1 MAFGFKKHFAH
12 AHGHGFGH
20 DFGYDFYYQKRGG
33 GRNPF
38 GRGNPWGG
46 NPFER
51 GEGPDFFGKHGGGN
65 RFFRRGDIKFALLN
79 LLTERPMHGYEMMKA
94 LETQSGGMY
103 TPSAGTIYPTL
114 QMLEDRGFVTST
126 ETDGKKV
133 YQITDAGRA
142 ELDSQQKNTGF
153 NGGPWENWGGW
164 GGHHGRENFQHSQDF
179 NALKQSAKELARLTF
194 VAFQVVMRNPAKL
207 PELRNIMDQTAHS
220 LHEMINNPTVPADKP
235 AGGNETPASKESA
248 PPQDL

>member
-20 DFGYDFYYQKRGG
+20 DFGYDFYYNKRGRG
-33 GRNPF
+33 HNPF
-38 GRGNPWGG
+38 DWGEGAEFFGRHGRGG
-46 NPFER
+46 
-51 GEGPDFFGKHGGGN
+51 
-65 RFFRRGDIKFALLN
+65 RFFRRGDIKFALLE

-126 ETDGKKV
+126 ESEGKKV

-142 ELDSQQKNTGF
+142 ELESQKNSGF
-153 NGGPWENWGGW
+153 NPGGW
-164 GGHHGRENFQHSQDF
+164 GDFGGFGFGKEDLRHSQDF
-179 NALKQSAKELARLTF
+179 NALKQAAKDLARLT
-194 VAFQVVMRNPAKL
+194 VNAFQVVVRNPAKL
-207 PELRNIMDQTAHS
+207 PELRNIMQQTARS
-220 LHEMINNPTVPADKP
+220 LQELIYNANAPADKP
-235 AGGNETPASKESA
+235 AESGTPASKESA

>member
-33 GRNPF
+33 GPNPF
-38 GRGNPWGG
+38 GKG
-46 NPFER
+46 NPFGGKPFEW
-51 GEGPDFFGKHGGGN
+51 GGGPEFFGKHSGGS
-65 RFFRRGDIKFALLN
+65 RFFRRGDIKFALLS
-79 LLTERPMHGYEMMKA
+79 LLAERPMHGYEMMKA

-103 TPSAGTIYPTL
+103 TPSPGTIYPTL

-126 ETDGKKV
+126 ETEGKKV
-133 YQITDAGRA
+133 YQITEAGRA
-142 ELDSQQKNTGF
+142 ELGSQKNSDF
-153 NGGPWENWGGW
+153 NSGSWGDFGGW
-164 GGHHGRENFQHSQDF
+164 SWGKEGFQHSQDF

-194 VAFQVVMRNPAKL
+194 MAFQVVRRNPAKL
-207 PELRNIMDQTAHS
+207 PELRNIMDQTAHA
-220 LHEMINNPTVPADKP
+220 LQEMINNPTVPADKP
-235 AGGNETPASKESA
+235 ASGDSDTPASKESA